1 MGRVFL
7 RYNCQNIQDG
17 YFSQLQRQ
25 IGIFTISKLF
35 RFEYIHAK
43 ICDVTVTPLDIFQTK
58 SEISKFL
65 ETMNTLFDLPS
76 SSKVPKNQLNI
87 ELTAPSIIQLLRFK
101 IYSIF
106 NTKDL
111 VLYITIPYRIAEK
124 RIFINRL
131 TNTVA
136 LFGNPSL
143 SKSSSKKVVLHIRR
157 GVALGHILPGEK
169 TPRVLNDEYFNS
181 VLLKMKEKG
190 LDFKNTSFIVLTDA
204 PNEPYFYKPITKDK
218 EKWKEFSEFES
229 ENGIAIQ
236 AHEFQNLQNL
246 IGSNLKIIR
255 GGSLQD
261 AVAEMSSADVFVMS
275 RSSMS
280 YIGALLNKHGEIYYP
295 PDFWHKPLKKW
306 IKIK

>member
-1 MGRVFL
+1 
-7 RYNCQNIQDG
+7 
-17 YFSQLQRQ
+17 
-25 IGIFTISKLF
+25 
-35 RFEYIHAK
+35 
-43 ICDVTVTPLDIFQTK
+43 
-58 SEISKFL
+58 
-65 ETMNTLFDLPS
+65 
-76 SSKVPKNQLNI
+76 
-87 ELTAPSIIQLLRFK
+87 
-101 IYSIF
+101 
-106 NTKDL
+106 
-111 VLYITIPYRIAEK
+111 
-124 RIFINRL
+124 
-131 TNTVA
+131 
-136 LFGNPSL
+136 
-143 SKSSSKKVVLHIRR
+143 
-157 GVALGHILPGEK
+157 
-169 TPRVLNDEYFNS
+169 
-181 VLLKMKEKG
+181 MKEKG